1 MISSLAE
8 SDLCRAGLIALLKD
22 IINGNVPER
31 ARQLLL
37 ASRLVALNKPT
48 GGFRPIAMGE
58 VFYRM
63 ASVLMVRKATNAAA
77 TILQPHQFGVG
88 VKCGAECI
96 VHSLQH
102 SLTDP
107 QHKVALLKVDITNAF
122 NACDRA
128 RCFVNSTPPQS

>member
-1 MISSLAE
+1 
-8 SDLCRAGLIALLKD
+8 
-22 IINGNVPER
+22 
-31 ARQLLL
+31 
-37 ASRLVALNKPT
+37 
-48 GGFRPIAMGE
+48 MGE
-58 VFYRM
+58 MFYRM
-63 ASVLMVRKATNAAA
+63 ASVLMVRKATKAAA

-107 QHKVALLKVDITNAF
+107 PHKVALLKVDITNAF

-128 RCFVNSTPPQS
+128 RVLRELYSTPKLSSLFRIADFAYSGTSELLLQRGIVHSVEQRSSTG